1 MDALDTFTAAMV
13 VLVVFLALRNA
24 YRDNSKDQSSEDR
37 K

>member
-24 YRDNSKDQSSEDR
+24 FQDNSKDQSSKE
-37 K
+37 KK